1 MIALVG
7 RLLRLFG
14 RYTVFVF
21 LLLLLTLGSI
31 VYGLYDVNRNLDLL
45 LLIEVSIGGII
56 IGWLF
61 GRSKVSAWVCWPAAL
76 LMGVIIT
83 MLKLG
88 RLVEPV
94 IRLLSNLFS
103 FSVAIS
109 NWFVEGR
116 LSLPDQNPLWRV
128 LNNIGGIVSIMV
140 NRLQAW
146 VIGVRNNSPTYD
158 AMVNSL
164 LWGLLLWVLVVWAA
178 WMVRRYAQPL
188 WGLAPAGVLLAG
200 VVNYVRSSHIAILP
214 FLGGAL
220 FLMIIVSHWKRES
233 NWIKNNI
240 DYSTE
245 IRADTALTTIP
256 MVVVLI
262 VLTIITPSI
271 SIHQIIEFAQSL
283 VEKQPPQ
290 VQQVGQSLGLEA
302 RPRESSKPGPV
313 GGGLPRGYLLG
324 TGADLS
330 RRVVMTVLV
339 GAVQPPID
347 PNNPPPFYWRAL
359 TYDQYNGH
367 GWDSS
372 ATEIQNYKAG
382 ELAIIWPVKT
392 PRTLRVSLVTQQI
405 RGRISL
411 NRVLYRAGNL
421 ITTDQ
426 DFQITWRTP
435 RDAGDDEFGASINR
449 NTYTAQSM
457 LAMPS
462 LEDLRSSGTD
472 YPTWVLE
479 RYLQLP
485 DTVPQRVIAL
495 AQNLTTNQFTPYAKA
510 QALENY
516 LRTIPYTLDVPAP
529 PSDRDV
535 VDFFLFDV
543 YRGYCDYYAT
553 AMVVLARS
561 AGIPARLVMGYA
573 RGSYDEN
580 THQYLVTEADA
591 HSWVEVYFPGIG
603 WVEFEPTAGRGA
615 IVRPEKTAAGNI
627 TPIQLEPFQLKWYSN
642 YQGIISTWAI
652 RILVGLLV
660 VIILWD
666 TTDDWLLHHIKTTR
680 VITWLYRRVRKR
692 GLRILRRTSA
702 NPHVGET
709 PYEFSKT
716 LTNRVNV
723 QAQRKI
729 LSNFLKP
736 VQREVERLVQLY
748 ARAIYSLHPPRREE
762 LDQAIKTWHRLR
774 WRLWLAS
781 LTRKSKLDV

>member
-1 MIALVG
+1 MITLVG

-14 RYTVFVF
+14 SYTVFIF
-21 LLLLLTLGSI
+21 TLLLITLGSI
-31 VYGLYDVNRNLDLL
+31 VYGLYDVNRDLDLL

-56 IGWLF
+56 TGWLF
-61 GRSKVSAWVCWPAAL
+61 GRSKVSAWVCWPTAL
-76 LMGVIIT
+76 LMGVTTT

-88 RLVEPV
+88 RLIEPV
-94 IRLLSNLFS
+94 IRLLSNVLS
-103 FSVAIS
+103 FSVAITK
-109 NWFVEGR
+109 WFVDGK
-116 LSLPDQNPLWRV
+116 LSIPDQNPLWMV
-128 LNNIGGIVSIMV
+128 LNNINGIVSIMV

-146 VIGVRNNSPTYD
+146 IIGVRNNTPTYD

-178 WMVRRYAQPL
+178 WMVRRHAQPL
-188 WGLAPAGVLLAG
+188 WGLTPAGVLLAG

-214 FLGGAL
+214 FLGGVL
-220 FLMIIVSHWKRES
+220 FLMILVSHWKRES
-233 NWIKNNI
+233 NWIKNRI

-245 IRADTALTTIP
+245 IRADTALSTIP
-256 MVVVLI
+256 MVAVLI
-262 VLTIITPSI
+262 ALTVITPSI
-271 SIHQIIEFAQSL
+271 SIRQIVEYAQSL
-283 VEKQPPQ
+283 VVRQPPQ
-290 VQQVGQSLGLEA
+290 VQQVGESLGLEA
-302 RPRESSKPGPV
+302 KPRESSKPGPV

-330 RRVVMTVLV
+330 RRLVMAVLV

-382 ELAIIWPVKT
+382 ELAILWPVKT

-411 NRVLYRAGNL
+411 DRVLYRAGNL
-421 ITTDQ
+421 ITADQ

-435 RDAGDDEFGASINR
+435 REAGDDEFGASINR

-457 LAMPS
+457 LVMPS

-495 AQNLTTNQFTPYAKA
+495 AQSLTTYQFTPYAKT

-535 VDFFLFDV
+535 ADFFLFDV

-553 AMVVLARS
+553 TMVVMARS
-561 AGIPARLVMGYA
+561 VGIPARLVMGYA

-591 HSWVEVYFPGIG
+591 HSWVEVYFSGIG
-603 WVEFEPTAGRGA
+603 WVEFEPTGGRPS
-615 IVRPEKTAAGNI
+615 IVRPEKNAVGNV
-627 TPIQLEPFQLKWYSN
+627 TPIQLEPLQLKWYSN

-660 VIILWD
+660 IVLLWD
-666 TTDDWLLHHIKTTR
+666 TADDWLLHHLKTTR

-692 GLRILRRTSA
+692 GIRILRRTA
-702 NPHVGET
+702 TTQQVGET
-709 PYEFSKT
+709 PYEFSST
-716 LTNRVNV
+716 LTARVNV

-729 LSNFLKP
+729 LSNFLRP

-774 WRLWLAS
+774 WRLWLAN